1 MNVSCVECG
10 PPPDAILHIPP
21 PPLPTFLQRALAH
34 DGQPACAA
42 PCAFTDTPAVE
53 YVELPR
59 QGPAL
64 DDTWLLV
71 LVSSCA
77 GVLLLGALLAL
88 LLLKCKL
95 PRSGKGTLSL
105 DGPPLDGRVSKG
117 CEAVL
122 YPHSADSRMA
132 LWAMLTPRGTA
143 HHLADGGGGAGG
155 GGGGCARRPASPP
168 PACKAPPPP
177 PPASGSTPTNFD
189 NSAFVD
195 SDADGTSADA
205 FPLGELSEGSP
216 RVSPPTC
223 IEHPNLPPLNLHPH
237 GRPRRAPLSRQGSD
251 AASPA
256 SPVVL

>member
-34 DGQPACAA
+34 DADAAAAAAAAAAAEGQPACAA

-105 DGPPLDGRVSKG
+105 DGPPLDGRLSKG

-155 GGGGCARRPASPP
+155 AGGGGGGCAR
-168 PACKAPPPP
+168 
-177 PPASGSTPTNFD
+177 STPTNFD

-237 GRPRRAPLSRQGSD
+237 PHGRPRRAPLSRQGSD

-256 SPVVL
+256 SPIVL

>member
-34 DGQPACAA
+34 DTDAAAAAAAAAAEGQPACAA

-143 HHLADGGGGAGG
+143 HHLADGGGG
-155 GGGGCARRPASPP
+155 GGGGCAR
-168 PACKAPPPP
+168 
-177 PPASGSTPTNFD
+177 STPTNFD

-195 SDADGTSADA
+195 SDADGTSTDA